1 MCKCTVRSLTDIA
14 DIEDRIDLEEIFHNV
29 DKTTQMLSTPVNA
42 TLNHNGEVHMRDEV
56 PLRVVT
62 VSPFNETYVCV
73 FFPTGRFDCSNACTR
88 DERTWVF
95 TSVLYRPCKRCA
107 CAPASPYTQEHQWY
121 HPFSKCCKL
130 IVS

>member
-1 MCKCTVRSLTDIA
+1 MCKYTVRSLTDIA
-14 DIEDRIDLEEIFHNV
+14 DIEDRIDLEEIFHHV

-62 VSPFNETYVCV
+62 VSPFNENYVCV
-73 FFPTGRFDCSNACTR
+73 CFPTGRFDCSDSCARDARTR
-88 DERTWVF
+88 VF
-95 TSVLYRPCKRCA
+95 TSVLYRRCMRCSYAPVSPC
-107 CAPASPYTQEHQWY
+107 TQEHEWY
-121 HPFSKCCKL
+121 QPSKCCKL